1 MANVAANL
9 QTDSFHPMAAVLRKN
24 ISGSMDGDAIQKDM
38 TGAMGTPPINNAAIT
53 GITPQEQNGL
63 MAPKTVA
70 RIIDTSGFLL
80 RALLIIFDMLVS
92 LTATASGI
100 VIKR

>member
-1 MANVAANL
+1 
-9 QTDSFHPMAAVLRKN
+9 
-24 ISGSMDGDAIQKDM
+24 MDGDAIQKDM

-53 GITPQEQNGL
+53 GITPQEH
-63 MAPKTVA
+63 TVA

-80 RALLIIFDMLVS
+80 RALLINFDTLVS

-100 VIKR
+100 VIIR